1 MIEINKIYN
10 ESNCET
16 IERMENN
23 SVNCLVTSPPYWGLR
38 DYGTKGQIGLEKTV
52 EEYIEKLVNIFDLFM
67 PKLTNDGT
75 MWINLGDTYIS
86 KGGASRHKGYADPK
100 YKNGRNGE
108 HIEPHAYPQTF
119 KPKSL
124 ANVPAMFQIEMCK
137 RGWIL
142 RNEIIWR
149 KPNAMPQSATD
160 RFTVDFEKLFF
171 FTKSEKYY
179 FEQQLEPYDKPL
191 DRWGGSFKK
200 RAINEKLDENGMANA
215 NSLAR
220 SGRDMR
226 PNENGRNKRAVWDIN
241 TEACPEAHFAV
252 YPKELV
258 RNCIQA
264 GCPVGGMVYDP
275 FMGSGTTGIVAL
287 ELSRN
292 YVGSELNPDYITIS
306 DKRIMPYKDQFKL
319 FDMQAKNSA

>member
-16 IERMENN
+16 IRRMGDN
-23 SVNCLVTSPPYWGLR
+23 SVNCLITSPPYWGLR
-38 DYGTKGQIGLEKTV
+38 DYGTEGQIGLEKTV
-52 EEYIEKLVNIFDLFM
+52 EEYIEKLLNIFDLFM

-86 KGGASRHKGYADPK
+86 KGRASRRKGYADPK

-124 ANVPAMFQIEMCK
+124 ANIPAMFQIEMCK

-160 RFTVDFEKLFF
+160 RFTVDFEKVFF

-191 DRWGGSFKK
+191 DRWGGNNLKADGVSIWDEGTGQK
-200 RAINEKLDENGMANA
+200 RYRNRN
-215 NSLAR
+215 
-220 SGRDMR
+220 MR

-258 RNCIQA
+258 RYCIQA
-264 GCPVGGMVYDP
+264 GCPVGGLVYDP

-319 FDMQAKNSA
+319 FDIIK

>member
-191 DRWGGSFKK
+191 DRWGGSFKR

>member
-1 MIEINKIYN
+1 MGD
-10 ESNCET
+10 
-16 IERMENN
+16 N
-23 SVNCLVTSPPYWGLR
+23 SVNCLITSPPYWGLR
-38 DYGTKGQIGLEKTV
+38 DYGTEGQIGLEKTV
-52 EEYIEKLVNIFDLFM
+52 EEYIEKLLNIFDLFM

-179 FEQQLEPYDKPL
+179 FEQQLEESIWAKYDK
-191 DRWGGSFKK
+191 RSQVQGGVRHKSGKSLEGQY
-200 RAINEKLDENGMANA
+200 ASDGVGYTNG
-215 NSLAR
+215 
-220 SGRDMR
+220 GY
-226 PNENGRNKRAVWDIN
+226 RNKRAVWDIN

-258 RNCIQA
+258 RYCIQA
-264 GCPVGGMVYDP
+264 GCPVGGLVYDP